1 MAMRIKPQQFLSIG
15 LVSHRA
21 FLGPQLLRLPFAL
34 ALAVDDESILPPS
47 SLRRVTGIQP
57 LHLIWLDDDDSEI
70 RPRDGVVQVLYL
82 LSELVLCVRLLA
94 LGRSS
99 GWGVL
104 PGACQTD

>member
-1 MAMRIKPQQFLSIG
+1 MPMRIKPQQFLSIG

-34 ALAVDDESILPPS
+34 ALALALAVDDESILPS
-47 SLRRVTGIQP
+47 SGLRRVTGIQP

-70 RPRDGVVQVLYL
+70 RPRDGIVQILDL
-82 LSELVLCVRLLA
+82 LPKLVLGVRLLT
-94 LGRSS
+94 LRRSS

-104 PGACQTD
+104 P